1 LKEELLDMQQES
13 LHATDIQQIDAEASS
28 PKRLPAQ
35 KMHKIVFAFIGI
47 FTLFAVTYPIAM
59 WRVSQ
64 MDKFRGFHV
73 KSLPDNLAQPV
84 NRVTGAKVAP
94 K

>member
-1 LKEELLDMQQES
+1 MKQELPINNIEQAPVSS
-13 LHATDIQQIDAEASS
+13 LQ
-28 PKRLPAQ
+28 PLPAR
-35 KMHKIVFAFIGI
+35 KMHKIVFAFMGL
-47 FTLFAVTYPIAM
+47 FTAIAVTYPIAM

-73 KSLPDNLAQPV
+73 KSLSDNLRAPA
-84 NRVTGAKVAP
+84 NEVTGTKATP